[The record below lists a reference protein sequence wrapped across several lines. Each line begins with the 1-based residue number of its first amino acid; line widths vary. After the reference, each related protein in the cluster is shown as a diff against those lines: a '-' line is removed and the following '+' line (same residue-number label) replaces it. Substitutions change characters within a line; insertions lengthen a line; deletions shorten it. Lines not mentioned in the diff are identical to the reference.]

1 MQAIEAASLTMGTAP
16 ACDALGVARASVY
29 RQREPAP
36 PPVARPAPPRAL
48 APSARQRVLD
58 MLHTERFLD
67 QAPAQVHATLLDE
80 GIYLCAPRTMY
91 RILDGANELK
101 ERRNQ
106 VSRPHYVKP
115 ELSAMQP
122 NELWSWDIT
131 KLLGPAKWTYF
142 YLYVILDVFS
152 RYVVGWMVAP
162 HESAV
167 LAERLIE
174 ATCAKQGIAP
184 GQLTLHADRGSSMR
198 SKPVALLLADL
209 GVVKTHSRPHVSNDN
224 PYSEAQFKTLKYCPA
239 FPERFGALEDARAF
253 GQRFF
258 AWYNNEH
265 HHSGLGYMTPAMVHS
280 RLAEGV
286 REQRTTVLAA
296 AYVAHPERFVRGV
309 PRPAPLPAMVWIN
322 PPPKNTGHQEAAGT
336 TIVTPGDLQVPPI
349 SSTLVPFSIQEVAL

>member
-1 MQAIEAASLTMGTAP
+1 MQAIETASPTLGTAP

-29 RQREPAP
+29 RHRQPAA
-36 PPVARPAPPRAL
+36 PPVARPASPRAL
-48 APSARQRVLD
+48 APGERDVVLAT
-58 MLHTERFLD
+58 LHAERFMD

-80 GIYLCAPRTMY
+80 GVYLCSPRTMY
-91 RILDGANELK
+91 RILDGAHELK
-101 ERRNQ
+101 ERRDQ
-106 VSRPHYVKP
+106 VCRPHYVKP
-115 ELSAMQP
+115 ELLATQP

-162 HESAV
+162 RESAA

-174 ATCAKQGIAP
+174 ESCAKQGIAA

-224 PYSEAQFKTLKYCPA
+224 PFSEAQFKTLKYCPA

-253 GQRFF
+253 GHRFF
-258 AWYNNEH
+258 SWYNNNH
-265 HHSGLGYMTPAMVHS
+265 HHSGLGYMTPAMVHDGF
-280 RLAEGV
+280 AEGV
-286 REQRTTVLAA
+286 RDQRQVVLAA
-296 AYVAHPERFVRGV
+296 AYAAHPERFVGGM
-309 PRPAPLPAMVWIN
+309 PQPAALPATVWIN
-322 PPPKNTGHQEAAGT
+322 PPPKTTGRQDAPRP
-336 TIVTPGDLQVPPI
+336 TIVTPDDPRVHPVSSAPVSLSIKEVVP
-349 SSTLVPFSIQEVAL
+349 